1 MEENQEQRGLSAR
14 SGCHPTTEIAPRH
27 SCAHSK
33 VGLPL
38 FADPED
44 PMRVNR
50 SHLQKMEI
58 GKSSGCCKVSLVTRI
73 HRTAVLQEFW
83 CASFEEA
90 QVYENLAA
98 HPNVVNF
105 KEQLTRVNFVKQDGS
120 PSHTKVDAHVLLRN
134 GDELLVSVKYDE
146 KARRPSYL
154 AEVADIAAQCLP
166 EVADAF
172 AVMSRYH
179 FHPAWREC
187 ARKIHFARRGWDPE
201 ADCTVLESVRH
212 LPASFTLGQLVEA
225 AGLENRG
232 WRAAI
237 RLIGDGDIYKH
248 PLDLFESDLVCRR
261 AA

>member
-1 MEENQEQRGLSAR
+1 MDARQEQRGVPTRGA
-14 SGCHPTTEIAPRH
+14 GHPSTNIAPRRDP
-27 SCAHSK
+27 ARSK
-33 VGLPL
+33 VGPPRL
-38 FADPED
+38 ADPED

-50 SHLQKMEI
+50 SHLEKMEI
-58 GKSSGCCKVSLVTRI
+58 GKSSSSCKVSLVTRL

-98 HPNVVNF
+98 HSDVLNF
-105 KEQLTRVNFVKQDGS
+105 KEQLTRVDFLTRDGS
-120 PSHTKVDAHVLLRN
+120 ESHTKVDAHVLLRN

-154 AEVADIAAQCLP
+154 AEVADIAAQCSP
-166 EVADAF
+166 EIADSF

-179 FHPAWREC
+179 FHPAWRAC
-187 ARKIHFARRGWDPE
+187 ARTIHLVRRGWDPE
-201 ADCTVLESVRH
+201 ADITVLNVALE
-212 LPASFTLGQLVEA
+212 LPESFTLGELVEA

-237 RLIGDGDIYKH
+237 RLIGDGDIHKH
-248 PLDLFESDLVCRR
+248 PLDLFENDLICRR

>member
-1 MEENQEQRGLSAR
+1 MDARQEQRGVPTRSAGH
-14 SGCHPTTEIAPRH
+14 STTNVPPRRNL
-27 SCAHSK
+27 AQSK
-33 VGLPL
+33 VGPPL
-38 FADPED
+38 LADPED

-50 SHLQKMEI
+50 SHLEKMEI
-58 GKSSGCCKVSLVTRI
+58 GKSSASCKVSLVTRL

-98 HPNVVNF
+98 HSNVLNF
-105 KEQLTRVNFVKQDGS
+105 KEQLTRFDFVTLAGS
-120 PSHTKVDAHVLLRN
+120 PSHTIMDAHVLLRN

-154 AEVADIAAQCLP
+154 AEVANMAAQCSP
-166 EVADAF
+166 EIADSF

-179 FHPAWREC
+179 FHPVWREC
-187 ARKIHFARRGWDPE
+187 AHKIHLVRRGWDPE
-201 ADCTVLESVRH
+201 ADNTVLNVARE
-212 LPASFTLGQLVEA
+212 LPEPFTLGELVKA

-237 RLIGDGDIYKH
+237 RLIGDGDIHKH
-248 PLDLFESDLVCRR
+248 PLDLFENDLICRR

>member
-1 MEENQEQRGLSAR
+1 METIPKKSGFPTKRGIL
-14 SGCHPTTEIAPRH
+14 PTAETAPQFDF
-27 SCAHSK
+27 AHST
-33 VGLPL
+33 VGPPL
-38 FADPED
+38 SADPED

-58 GKSSGCCKVSLVTRI
+58 GKSSGCCKLSLVTRI

-98 HPNVVNF
+98 HPNVLNF
-105 KEQLTRVNFVKQDGS
+105 KEQLTRVNFVRQDGS

-154 AEVADIAAQCLP
+154 VEVADIAAQCLP

-179 FHPAWREC
+179 FHPVWREC
-187 ARKIHFARRGWDPE
+187 ARIVHHARRGWDPE
-201 ADCTVLESVRH
+201 ADRIILELAERFSE
-212 LPASFTLGQLVEA
+212 PFTMGRLVEA
-225 AGLENRG
+225 SKLQGRG
-232 WRAAI
+232 WRAAV
-237 RLIGDGDIYKH
+237 RLIGDGDIQKH
-248 PLDLFESDLVCRR
+248 PLDRIGDDLICRR

>member
-1 MEENQEQRGLSAR
+1 METRQEQGGVVTTNNGHLAMKNAR
-14 SGCHPTTEIAPRH
+14 LRNLD
-27 SCAHSK
+27 HSK
-33 VGLPL
+33 IRPPL
-38 FADPED
+38 LADPED

-50 SHLQKMEI
+50 SHLKKMEI
-58 GKSSGCCKVSLVTRI
+58 GKSSASCKVSFVTRL

-105 KEQLTRVNFVKQDGS
+105 KEQLTRVDFVTPDGS
-120 PSHTKVDAHVLLRN
+120 ASHTKVDAHVLLRN
-134 GDELLVSVKYDE
+134 AEELLVSVKYDE
-146 KARRPSYL
+146 KARRLSYL
-154 AEVADIAAQCLP
+154 AEVADIAAQCST
-166 EVADAF
+166 EIADYF

-187 ARKIHFARRGWDPE
+187 ARKIHLVRRGWDPE
-201 ADCTVLESVRH
+201 ADSTVLNVVRG
-212 LPASFTLGQLVEA
+212 LPESFTLGELVKA

-237 RLIGDGDIYKH
+237 RLIADGDIHKH
-248 PLDLFESDLVCRR
+248 PLDLFENDLICRR
-261 AA
+261 VA

>member
-1 MEENQEQRGLSAR
+1 MEARQEQ
-14 SGCHPTTEIAPRH
+14 SGVFTTSGGHLTTENALQRNL
-27 SCAHSK
+27 AHSK

-38 FADPED
+38 LADPED

-50 SHLQKMEI
+50 SHLEKMEI
-58 GKSSGCCKVSLVTRI
+58 GKSSSSCKVSLVTRL
-73 HRTAVLQEFW
+73 HRTAALQEFW

-98 HPNVVNF
+98 HSHVLNF
-105 KEQLTRVNFVKQDGS
+105 KEQLTRVDFITPDGS
-120 PSHTKVDAHVLLRN
+120 ASHTIVDAHVLLRN

-154 AEVADIAAQCLP
+154 AEVADIAVQCSP
-166 EVADAF
+166 EIANSF

-179 FHPAWREC
+179 FHPAWRAC
-187 ARKIHFARRGWDPE
+187 ARTIHLVRRGWDPE
-201 ADCTVLESVRH
+201 ADSSVLSVARG
-212 LPASFTLGQLVEA
+212 LPVSFTLGELVKA
-225 AGLENRG
+225 TGLENRG

-237 RLIGDGDIYKH
+237 RLIGDGDIRKH
-248 PLDLFESDLVCRR
+248 PLDLFENDLICRR

>member
-1 MEENQEQRGLSAR
+1 MEIPQEQSGDFTTRKGHLATNNAR
-14 SGCHPTTEIAPRH
+14 RRNL
-27 SCAHSK
+27 AHSK

-38 FADPED
+38 LADPED

-50 SHLQKMEI
+50 SHLEKMEI
-58 GKSSGCCKVSLVTRI
+58 GKSSASCKVSLVTRL

-98 HPNVVNF
+98 HPNVLNF
-105 KEQLTRVNFVKQDGS
+105 KEQLTRVDFVTPNGS
-120 PSHTKVDAHVLLRN
+120 ASHTKVDAHVLLRN
-134 GDELLVSVKYDE
+134 GEELLVSVKYDE

-154 AEVADIAAQCLP
+154 AEVADIAAQCSP
-166 EVADAF
+166 EIADSF

-187 ARKIHFARRGWDPE
+187 ARKILLVRRGWDPE
-201 ADCTVLESVRH
+201 ADSTVLNVARE
-212 LPASFTLGQLVEA
+212 LPESFTLGELVKA

-237 RLIGDGDIYKH
+237 RLIGDEDIYKH
-248 PLDLFESDLVCRR
+248 PLDLFENDLVCRR

>member
-1 MEENQEQRGLSAR
+1 METTLEQLGDPATIA
-14 SGCHPTTEIAPRH
+14 GHPTTKAAPRR
-27 SCAHSK
+27 SLAHSK
-33 VGLPL
+33 VGPPL
-38 FADPED
+38 LADPDD

-50 SHLQKMEI
+50 SHLEKMEI
-58 GKSSGCCKVSLVTRI
+58 GKSSGCCKASLVTRL

-98 HPNVVNF
+98 HPDVVNF
-105 KEQLTRVNFVKQDGS
+105 KEQLTRVDFIKPDGS

-134 GDELLVSVKYDE
+134 GDELLVSVKYEE

-154 AEVADIAAQCLP
+154 AEVAAIAAQCSP

-201 ADCTVLESVRH
+201 ADYAVLEVVGR
-212 LPASFTLGQLVEA
+212 LPVSFTLGQLVEA
-225 AGLENRG
+225 AGLESRG

-237 RLIGDGDIYKH
+237 RLIGDGDIHKH
-248 PLDLFESDLVCRR
+248 PLDLFENDVVCRR